1 MTGEIVQKV
10 GAKPQVADVFGV
22 PGRSA
27 VRFMAVIMLFFFAF
41 PGIHMVRAAES
52 AKPQVIGARVA
63 GDANRTRFVLDMDSQ
78 VTPSISGLANPYRL
92 VIDLPEVDFTLSP
105 DAGKTGRGMVADWRF
120 GLFAAGKS
128 RIVMDLTGPAQVDKT
143 FFLPAVDDQPARL
156 VVDLVR
162 ASPKE
167 FDAFVQESRARN
179 QGKDKKTTPKTNRLA
194 ASKSRDKPLIVL
206 DPGHG
211 GIDNGAT
218 GVGGTLEKAIV
229 LDFANLLKKKLE
241 ESDLY
246 VVHLTRDDDT
256 FISLS
261 RRVEIGHELAAD
273 LFISIHADSV
283 RRGRKLARGAT
294 VYTLSDRASDQLSA
308 ELAEVEN
315 MSDVI
320 AGVELEE
327 EPTEVTD
334 ILLDLAKRETRSFSN
349 YFAKTLVTELQSAV
363 RLIKNPHRSAGFR
376 VLKAHDVP
384 SVLVELGY
392 LSNEHDEKLLIS
404 EEWRERMA
412 NAMSEAIHGFF
423 RPRLAR
429 QQQAPSQ

>member
-1 MTGEIVQKV
+1 MKKNAPKPEVELQAVALTRVNELVQ
-10 GAKPQVADVFGV
+10 
-22 PGRSA
+22 SA
-27 VRFMAVIMLFFFAF
+27 TALFFFTFLILLGGVHTFCA
-41 PGIHMVRAAES
+41 HAAP
-52 AKPQVIGARVA
+52 AKVIGARVA
-63 GDANRTRFVLDMDSQ
+63 GDDERTRFVLDLDTQ
-78 VTPSISGLANPYRL
+78 IKPEISGLAQPFRL
-92 VIDLPEVDFTLSP
+92 IVDLPEVDFQLP
-105 DAGKTGRGMVADWRF
+105 DGAGTDGRGMVTTWRF
-120 GLFAAGKS
+120 GLFAPGKS
-128 RIVMDLTGPAQVDKT
+128 RIVMDLSGPVSVDKT

-156 VVDLVR
+156 VIDLVK
-162 ASPKE
+162 STPDD
-167 FDAFVQESRARN
+167 FDAFVLSSRTK
-179 QGKDKKTTPKTNRLA
+179 GKAKAAKTVPKTDRLGGDA
-194 ASKSRDKPLIVL
+194 KRSGKPLIVL

-229 LDFANLLKKKLE
+229 LNFANLLKDKLE
-241 ESDLY
+241 KSGLY
-246 VVHLTRDDDT
+246 DVHLTREDDT

-261 RRVEIGHELAAD
+261 RRVQIGHELEAD

-283 RRGRKLARGAT
+283 RRGRKFARGAT
-294 VYTLSDRASDQLSA
+294 VYTLSDKASDQLSA

-315 MSDVI
+315 MSDII
-320 AGVELEE
+320 AGVELDE
-327 EPTEVTD
+327 EPTDVTD

-349 YFAKTLVTELQSAV
+349 YFAKILVTELKSAV

-392 LSNEHDEKLLIS
+392 LSNEHDEKLLNT

-412 NAMSEAIHGFF
+412 NAMSDAIHGFF

-429 QQQAPSQ
+429 QKGTVSQ